1 MRPNAFLQNQ
11 DATSNLQVTWM
22 RRQRRLLHLSVK
34 LCFFLNCILKIIR
47 DIHFKNQCCSP
58 TLRKLLGNRRCNFV
72 CEICFYAIY
81 MRMNM
86 QILGVEVIWK
96 RVNQWDGK
104 SEEERERKK
113 EENCILMVSESMCI
127 NYCMYLANYPFYA
140 QKWCTWI
147 CALYFQSSNILGA
160 KIIIIL
166 IVGKLS
172 RPDVFLEENLNT
184 HELKAKCQRA

>member
-22 RRQRRLLHLSVK
+22 RQRRRLLHLSVK

-81 MRMNM
+81 MHMNM

-104 SEEERERKK
+104 SEEEREREKK
-113 EENCILMVSESMCI
+113 KKIAFWWWVRV
-127 NYCMYLANYPFYA
+127 
-140 QKWCTWI
+140 
-147 CALYFQSSNILGA
+147 CA
-160 KIIIIL
+160 
-166 IVGKLS
+166 
-172 RPDVFLEENLNT
+172 
-184 HELKAKCQRA
+184 